1 MWAIERTDQIAK
13 WIIELDDDA
22 RVAILKSLLI
32 LREIGPSLGR
42 PHVDAIKGSKHKNM
56 KELRVQNKQKLFRI
70 FFAFDTGRKAI
81 LLVGGDKRSD
91 KQFYKRM
98 VPIADSLFDNYLELW
113 RKKK

>member
-13 WIIELDDDA
+13 RIIELDDDA
-22 RVAILKSLLI
+22 REAILKSLFI

-42 PHVDAIKGSKHKNM
+42 PYVDTIKGSKHKNM
-56 KELRVQNKQKLFRI
+56 KELRVQSRQKLLWI
-70 FFAFDTGRKAI
+70 FFAFDTERKTI
-81 LLVGGDKRSD
+81 LLIGGDRRSD

-113 RKKK
+113 RRKK

>member
-22 RVAILKSLLI
+22 REAILKSLLI

-42 PHVDAIKGSKHKNM
+42 PHVDTIKGSKHKNM
-56 KELRVQNKQKLFRI
+56 KELRVQSKQKLFRI
-70 FFAFDTGRKAI
+70 FFAFDMERKAI

>member
-22 RVAILKSLLI
+22 REAILKSLLI

-42 PHVDAIKGSKHKNM
+42 PHVDTIKGSKHKNM
-56 KELRVQNKQKLFRI
+56 KELRVQSRQKLFRI
-70 FFAFDTGRKAI
+70 FFAFDTERKAI
-81 LLVGGDKRSD
+81 LLLGGDKRSD